1 MKAILD
7 KNEINRINSIV
18 KEMIKTE
25 SKKDVIIN
33 IGGASPQIVKNIKT
47 LKVKEK
53 TIEADG
59 HFFEVRNIT
68 HITFG
73 DEIINCT

>member
-1 MKAILD
+1 MRATLNED
-7 KNEINRINSIV
+7 EINRINRIEEKMIETGS
-18 KEMIKTE
+18 KE
-25 SKKDVIIN
+25 DVIIN
-33 IGGASPQIVKNIKT
+33 IGGASPHTVKNIKT
-47 LKVKEK
+47 LKAREK
-53 TIEADG
+53 IIEADG

>member
-1 MKAILD
+1 MRATLYE
-7 KNEINRINSIV
+7 NEINKINRIV
-18 KEMIKTE
+18 KKMIKTK

-47 LKVKEK
+47 LKVKEA
-53 TIEADG
+53 TIEADE
-59 HFFEVRNIT
+59 HFFEIRNIT
-68 HITFG
+68 HITLG

>member
-1 MKAILD
+1 MKAIL
-7 KNEINRINSIV
+7 NESEINKINRIV

-25 SKKDVIIN
+25 SKKDVIIY

-47 LKVKEK
+47 LKARKK
-53 TIEADG
+53 IIEADE

-68 HITFG
+68 HITLG